1 MKIVNESKSFSN
13 RKILNHISFDFSK
26 GLYKV
31 EGNNGSGKTT
41 FLRLLAGLERFDS
54 GHRLQHKGDILL
66 MLSV

>member
-41 FLRLLAGLERFDS
+41 FCAC
-54 GHRLQHKGDILL
+54 
-66 MLSV
+66 